1 MLRWGVA
8 TGAVFVS
15 LAVRAA
21 ADVWQVVFEPSSE
34 ALVSRPLYML
44 LYFTLLE
51 ALPSAVVTLALGEQV
66 HATSFNRFGSVPWSL
81 RVPRSEVLLGATLG
95 EGSFGV
101 VFAASWRGRA
111 VAVKRLK
118 TAGLGGNEA
127 GALAGA
133 ELLRLQ
139 DMIECEATL
148 MSRLRHP
155 HVVRLLGLLIEP
167 EHVPSLM
174 TELCPLGSL
183 HTLLFGGGATS
194 LPTTS
199 LGAGHAAPA
208 SATTAAA
215 ASVPRHGAGLLLL
228 SWRRR
233 LELAQQLV
241 SGVAYL
247 HAQNPPLIHRDLK
260 PHNCLLDAKGALK
273 VADFGLSRLIDS
285 KASGSATHS
294 PPLAAPQADPPDDWT
309 ARGRRTTGGAE
320 RPTHSSSA
328 PAGIWASIRLTPSV
342 AEQSC
347 STAKGIEAVEE
358 TGPTAPLLA
367 PPAQRAVVENEAD
380 LMLTRN
386 CGTAHYA
393 APEVLQLPGEVG
405 RTAAYTLS
413 ADVHSVG
420 MLLWS
425 MASLEPPYAGM
436 RMVAAMRAI
445 RSGERPAPPAGPCPE
460 GWLALVSACWAPD
473 PTSRPSISQ
482 CGRVL
487 DGLDA
492 AIEADGVPT
501 AGTHGHILDVLT
513 FRGLGGA
520 RFLSGER

>member
-1 MLRWGVA
+1 MHL
-8 TGAVFVS
+8 FVRLS
-15 LAVRAA
+15 V
-21 ADVWQVVFEPSSE
+21 
-34 ALVSRPLYML
+34 
-44 LYFTLLE
+44 
-51 ALPSAVVTLALGEQV
+51 LPRYQ
-66 HATSFNRFGSVPWSL
+66 
-81 RVPRSEVLLGATLG
+81 
-95 EGSFGV
+95 
-101 VFAASWRGRA
+101 
-111 VAVKRLK
+111 
-118 TAGLGGNEA
+118 
-127 GALAGA
+127 
-133 ELLRLQ
+133 
-139 DMIECEATL
+139 
-148 MSRLRHP
+148 
-155 HVVRLLGLLIEP
+155 VRLLGLLIEP

-273 VADFGLSRLIDS
+273 VADYPSPLAPRPSPLAPTRTPTQVADFGLSRLIDS